1 MPGKMGKGKWFWAPW
16 AVVLAIALLLP
27 TVASEYITILAT
39 RALVFAIV
47 AFSLNILI
55 GYTGLGHIGHGAFF
69 AIGGY
74 TTAIL
79 ATRLHVPFAVA
90 LPASIVLT
98 MVASGVAA
106 LLLLRATG
114 LFFLII
120 SLAIAMCIWG
130 LIYRWV
136 SITGGD
142 NGIRGIPRPDLGI
155 PWDLAGTNDFYYFIL
170 LFFVICL
177 ILMVLIIQSPYGKT
191 LMGMRDDENRMR
203 VLGYNVWLH
212 KYLAIIIASAFAG
225 LAGSLYAY
233 SNAFIAPNIADLGT
247 CMDFVLM
254 VIIGGPGTLPGALI
268 GSIIIVFLKEL
279 VSVYTARW
287 VIFLG
292 IAYIITGLYAP
303 EGITGLW
310 RSYSQKKS
318 ARPKP
323 NVVKEKTDGRGP

>member
-1 MPGKMGKGKWFWAPW
+1 MMIMAAKKGKGKWYWIAW
-16 AVVLAIALLLP
+16 TAVVAIALFLP
-27 TVASEYITILAT
+27 AVASEYITILAS
-39 RALVFAIV
+39 RALIFAIV

-55 GYTGLGHIGHGAFF
+55 GYTGLGHIGHAAFF

-79 ATRLHVPFAVA
+79 ATRLNAPFAIT
-90 LPASIVLT
+90 LPAAIGLT
-98 MVASGVAA
+98 VIASAVAA

-136 SITGGD
+136 SMTGGD

-155 PWDLAGTNDFYYFIL
+155 PWDFSSTNDFYYFIL
-170 LFFVICL
+170 LVFAICL
-177 ILMVLIIQSPYGKT
+177 VLMVLIIQSPYGKT
-191 LMGMRDDENRMR
+191 LMGIRDEENRMR

-225 LAGSLYAY
+225 LAGNLYAY
-233 SNAFIAPNIADLGT
+233 YNTFIAPSMADLGT

-310 RSYSQKKS
+310 RSYVQKKS
-318 ARPKP
+318 ARAKA
-323 NVVKEKTDGRGP
+323 NVVEGEK

>member
-1 MPGKMGKGKWFWAPW
+1 MSSLAGNRVKGKWFWIAAA
-16 AVVLAIALLLP
+16 AVVAVAVFLP
-27 TVASEYITILAT
+27 AMASEYITILAT
-39 RALVFAIV
+39 RALIFSIA

-55 GYTGLGHIGHGAFF
+55 GYTGLGHIGHAAFF

-79 ATRLHVPFAVA
+79 ATRAHAPFSLT
-90 LPASIVLT
+90 LPAAIVLT
-98 MVASGVAA
+98 TAASAVAA

-136 SITGGD
+136 SMTGGD
-142 NGIRGIPRPDLGI
+142 NGIREIPRPDIGL
-155 PWDLAGTNDFYYFIL
+155 PWDLANTNDFYYFIL
-170 LFFVICL
+170 LFFAICL
-177 ILMVLIIQSPYGKT
+177 ALMVLIIKSPYGKT
-191 LMGMRDDENRMR
+191 LMGIRDDENRMR

-212 KYLAIIIASAFAG
+212 KYLAMIIASAFAG
-225 LAGSLYAY
+225 LAGNLYAY
-233 SNAFIAPNIADLGT
+233 YNTFIAPSIADLGT

-268 GSIIIVFLKEL
+268 GALIIVFLKEL

-292 IAYIITGLYAP
+292 MAYIITGLYAP

-310 RSYSQKKS
+310 HRYSQKKS
-318 ARPKP
+318 GSPTP
-323 NVVKEKTDGRGP
+323 NVIEGEK

>member
-1 MPGKMGKGKWFWAPW
+1 MPAKRGKGNWFWIASG
-16 AVVLAIALLLP
+16 AVVAIAVLLP
-27 TVASEYITILAT
+27 AVASEYITILAT
-39 RALVFAIV
+39 RALIFSIV
-47 AFSLNILI
+47 ALSLNILV
-55 GYTGLGHIGHGAFF
+55 GYTGLGHIGHAAFF

-79 ATRLHVPFAVA
+79 ATRLHAPFSIT
-90 LPASIVLT
+90 LPAAIGLT
-98 MVASGVAA
+98 VVAAAVAA

-155 PWDLAGTNDFYYFIL
+155 PWELASTNDFYYFIL
-170 LFFVICL
+170 LFFAICL
-177 ILMVLIIQSPYGKT
+177 FLMVFIIKSPYGKT
-191 LMGMRDDENRMR
+191 LLGIRDNENRMR

-212 KYLAIIIASAFAG
+212 KYLAMIIASAFAG
-225 LAGSLYAY
+225 LAGNLYAY
-233 SNAFIAPNIADLGT
+233 YNTFIAPNIADLGT

-254 VIIGGPGTLPGALI
+254 VIIGGPGTLPGPLI
-268 GSIIIVFLKEL
+268 GSLIIVFLKEL

-310 RSYSQKKS
+310 HSYSRRKS
-318 ARPKP
+318 ASPKQ
-323 NVVKEKTDGRGP
+323 NVVEGEK

>member
-1 MPGKMGKGKWFWAPW
+1 MIMPAKAKNGKWFWLSW
-16 AVVLAIALLLP
+16 VAVIAIALLLP
-27 TVASEYITILAT
+27 AVASEYITILVT
-39 RALVFAIV
+39 RALIFAIV

-55 GYTGLGHIGHGAFF
+55 GYTGLGHIGHAAFF

-79 ATRLHVPFAVA
+79 ATRLHAPFSLT
-90 LPASIVLT
+90 LPAAIGLA
-98 MVASGVAA
+98 MVASALAA
-106 LLLLRATG
+106 FLLLRAAG

-155 PWDLAGTNDFYYFIL
+155 PWDLAGTNGFYYFIL
-170 LFFVICL
+170 LVFAICL
-177 ILMVLIIQSPYGKT
+177 VLMVLIIQSPYGKT
-191 LMGMRDDENRMR
+191 LMGIRDDENRMR

-212 KYLAIIIASAFAG
+212 KYLAIILASAFAG
-225 LAGSLYAY
+225 LAGNLYAY
-233 SNAFIAPNIADLGT
+233 YNMFIAPNIADLGS

-268 GSIIIVFLKEL
+268 GSIIIVFLKEF
-279 VSVYTARW
+279 VSVYTDRW

-292 IAYIITGLYAP
+292 IAYIVTGLYAP

-310 RSYSQKKS
+310 RSYFQKKA
-318 ARPKP
+318 ARSKL
-323 NVVKEKTDGRGP
+323 NVVEGEN

>member
-1 MPGKMGKGKWFWAPW
+1 MNEKRGKEKWFWINLG
-16 AVVLAIALLLP
+16 AVGVLAIALP
-27 TVASEYITILAT
+27 WVASEYITILAT
-39 RALVFAIV
+39 RALIFSIV
-47 AFSLNILI
+47 ALSLNILI
-55 GYTGLGHIGHGAFF
+55 GYTGLGHIGHAAFF

-74 TTAIL
+74 ATAIL
-79 ATRLHVPFAVA
+79 ATRLHAPLSIT
-90 LPASIVLT
+90 LPAAIGLAV
-98 MVASGVAA
+98 VASAVAA

-136 SITGGD
+136 SMTGGD
-142 NGIRGIPRPDLGI
+142 NGIREIPRPHLAI
-155 PWDLAGTNDFYYFIL
+155 PWDLANTNYFYYFIL
-170 LFFVICL
+170 FFFGICL
-177 ILMVLIIQSPYGKT
+177 LLMVLIIKSPYGKT
-191 LMGMRDDENRMR
+191 LMGIRDDENRMR

-212 KYLAIIIASAFAG
+212 KYLALIIASAFAG
-225 LAGSLYAY
+225 LAGNLYAY
-233 SNAFIAPNIADLGT
+233 YNTFIAPNIGDLGS

-268 GSIIIVFLKEL
+268 GSLIIVFLKEL

-292 IAYIITGLYAP
+292 VAYIITGLYAP

-310 RSYSQKKS
+310 HGYSRRKAWNQKS
-318 ARPKP
+318 NPIEG
-323 NVVKEKTDGRGP
+323 EK

>member
-1 MPGKMGKGKWFWAPW
+1 MPGEAGKGKGFWAAW
-16 AVVLAIALLLP
+16 VAVLALALLLP
-27 TVASEYITILAT
+27 LIVSEYVTILAT

-69 AIGGY
+69 AVGGY

-79 ATRLHVPFAVA
+79 ATRLHAPFAVT
-90 LPASIVLT
+90 LPAAILIT
-98 MVASGVAA
+98 VAVAA
-106 LLLLRATG
+106 VAAPLMLRATG

-120 SLAIAMCIWG
+120 SLAIAMCVWG

-170 LFFVICL
+170 FSLALCL
-177 ILMVLIIQSPYGKT
+177 ILMVLVIQSPYGKT
-191 LMGMRDDENRMR
+191 LTGIRDEENRMR

-212 KYLAIIIASAFAG
+212 KYLAILIASAFAG
-225 LAGSLYAY
+225 VAGNLYAY
-233 SNAFIAPNIADLGT
+233 SNTFIAPTIADLGS

-287 VIFLG
+287 IMFLG
-292 IAYIITGLYAP
+292 VAYIVTGLYAP

-310 RSYSQKKS
+310 RNYARKRS
-318 ARPKP
+318 ARSA
-323 NVVKEKTDGRGP
+323 EDAGQGEL

>member
-1 MPGKMGKGKWFWAPW
+1 MPAKRGKGSWFWIASV
-16 AVVLAIALLLP
+16 AVVAIALLLP
-27 TVASEYITILAT
+27 AVASEYITILAT
-39 RALVFAIV
+39 RALIFSIV
-47 AFSLNILI
+47 ALSLNILI
-55 GYTGLGHIGHGAFF
+55 GYTGLGHIGHAAFF

-79 ATRLHVPFAVA
+79 ATRLHAPFSLT
-90 LPASIVLT
+90 LPAAIALT
-98 MVASGVAA
+98 VAASAVAA

-114 LFFLII
+114 LFFLMI
-120 SLAIAMCIWG
+120 SLAIAMCVWG

-142 NGIRGIPRPDLGI
+142 NGIREIPRPDLGI
-155 PWDLAGTNDFYYFIL
+155 TWKLASTNDFYYFIL
-170 LFFVICL
+170 LFFAICL
-177 ILMVLIIQSPYGKT
+177 VLMVLVIKSPYGKT
-191 LMGMRDDENRMR
+191 LMGIRDDENRMR

-212 KYLAIIIASAFAG
+212 KYLSIIIASAFAG
-225 LAGSLYAY
+225 LAGNLYAY
-233 SNAFIAPNIADLGT
+233 YNTFIAPNIADLGS

-254 VIIGGPGTLPGALI
+254 VIIGGPGTLPGAII
-268 GSIIIVFLKEL
+268 GSLIIVFLKEL

-318 ARPKP
+318 VRSMP
-323 NVVKEKTDGRGP
+323 NVIIGEK

>member
-1 MPGKMGKGKWFWAPW
+1 L
-16 AVVLAIALLLP
+16 AVV
-27 TVASEYITILAT
+27 ASA
-39 RALVFAIV
+39 
-47 AFSLNILI
+47 
-55 GYTGLGHIGHGAFF
+55 
-69 AIGGY
+69 
-74 TTAIL
+74 
-79 ATRLHVPFAVA
+79 
-90 LPASIVLT
+90 
-98 MVASGVAA
+98 VAA

-114 LFFLII
+114 NFFLII

-155 PWDLAGTNDFYYFIL
+155 SWDLANTNHFYYFIL
-170 LFFVICL
+170 LFFTICL
-177 ILMVLIIQSPYGKT
+177 VLMILIIKSPYGKT
-191 LMGMRDDENRMR
+191 LMGIRDDENRMR

-212 KYLAIIIASAFAG
+212 KYLALIIASAFAG
-225 LAGSLYAY
+225 LAGNLYAY
-233 SNAFIAPNIADLGT
+233 YNTFIAPNMADLGS

-268 GSIIIVFLKEL
+268 GSLIIVFLKEL

-292 IAYIITGLYAP
+292 IAYILTGLYAP

-310 RSYSQKKS
+310 HSYSRRKS
-318 ARPKP
+318 ASPKP
-323 NVVKEKTDGRGP
+323 NIHEGEK

>member
-1 MPGKMGKGKWFWAPW
+1 MTEKRGKGPW
-16 AVVLAIALLLP
+16 YWIAAGVFVAIAVFLP
-27 TVASEYITILAT
+27 AVASEYITILAT
-39 RALVFAIV
+39 RALIFAIV

-55 GYTGLGHIGHGAFF
+55 GYTGLAHIGHAAFF

-74 TTAIL
+74 ATAIL
-79 ATRLHVPFAVA
+79 ATRLHVPFSITV
-90 LPASIVLT
+90 PASIGLAV
-98 MVASGVAA
+98 VASAVAA

-114 LFFLII
+114 NFFLII

-142 NGIRGIPRPDLGI
+142 NGIRGIPRPDLGSS
-155 PWDLAGTNDFYYFIL
+155 WDLANTNHFYYFIL
-170 LFFVICL
+170 LFFAICL
-177 ILMVLIIQSPYGKT
+177 VLMILVIKSPYGKT
-191 LMGMRDDENRMR
+191 LMGIRDDENRMR

-212 KYLAIIIASAFAG
+212 KYLALIIASAFAG
-225 LAGSLYAY
+225 LAGNLYAY
-233 SNAFIAPNIADLGT
+233 YNTFIAPNMADLGS

-268 GSIIIVFLKEL
+268 GSLIIVFLKEL

-292 IAYIITGLYAP
+292 IAYILTGLYAP

-310 RSYSQKKS
+310 HSYSRRKS
-318 ARPKP
+318 ASSKP
-323 NVVKEKTDGRGP
+323 NVLEGEK

>member
-1 MPGKMGKGKWFWAPW
+1 MIMPAKAKNGKWFWLSW
-16 AVVLAIALLLP
+16 VVVIAIALLLP
-27 TVASEYITILAT
+27 AVASEYITILVT
-39 RALVFAIV
+39 RALIFAIV

-55 GYTGLGHIGHGAFF
+55 GYTGLGHIGHAAFF

-79 ATRLHVPFAVA
+79 ATRLHVPFSLT
-90 LPASIVLT
+90 LPAAIGLAV
-98 MVASGVAA
+98 VASALAA
-106 LLLLRATG
+106 FLLLRAAG

-155 PWDLAGTNDFYYFIL
+155 PWDLAGTNGFYYFIL
-170 LFFVICL
+170 LVFAICL
-177 ILMVLIIQSPYGKT
+177 VLMVLIIQSPYGKT
-191 LMGMRDDENRMR
+191 LMGIRDDENRMR

-212 KYLAIIIASAFAG
+212 KYLAIILASAFAG
-225 LAGSLYAY
+225 LAGNLYAY
-233 SNAFIAPNIADLGT
+233 YNMFIAPNIADLGS

-268 GSIIIVFLKEL
+268 GSIIIVFLKEF
-279 VSVYTARW
+279 VSVYTDRW

-292 IAYIITGLYAP
+292 IAYIVTGLYAP

-310 RSYSQKKS
+310 RSYFQKKA
-318 ARPKP
+318 ARSKL
-323 NVVKEKTDGRGP
+323 NVVEGEN